1 MLSIA
6 ALLEILYLIVP
17 AAYLKDDTSAV
28 GTTGAAGWG
37 TGEAGTGKGP
47 TGGEL
52 LAPPQATT
60 NPQRR
65 HQRVLRSGIFI

>member
-1 MLSIA
+1 MA
-6 ALLEILYLIVP
+6 ALLEILYLTVP
-17 AAYLKDDTSAV
+17 AAYLKDDASPV
-28 GTTGAAGWG
+28 GVTGSTGWG

-65 HQRVLRSGIFI
+65 YQHILRSEIFM